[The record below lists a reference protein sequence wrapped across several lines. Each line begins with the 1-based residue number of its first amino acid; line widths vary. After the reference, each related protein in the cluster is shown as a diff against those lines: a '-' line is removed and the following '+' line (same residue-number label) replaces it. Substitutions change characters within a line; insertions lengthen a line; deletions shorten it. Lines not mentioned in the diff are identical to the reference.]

1 MYSDRR
7 MFSSFKEMN
16 KLQKTESLIWDYL
29 NQGKKNRKSAFHYP
43 TFISIGTEIHS
54 RTLILRDVN
63 KTKLL
68 ITFFTDLRSK
78 KRYDIETK
86 NKISVHIYDKKKSI
100 QVCLYGQA
108 KLENNN
114 DITRNYW
121 KEINNFSKLNYAS
134 KKSPGS
140 VIMQP
145 ENITML
151 KTDKHIYKNFAV
163 LNIRIHKIDW
173 LELSRE
179 GNKRALF
186 CYKNNSFDAKWIIP

>member
-1 MYSDRR
+1 
-7 MFSSFKEMN
+7 MN
-16 KLQKTESLIWDYL
+16 NLEKTESLIWDYL
-29 NQGKKNRKSAFHYP
+29 NQGKKNKKSAFHYP
-43 TFISIGTEIHS
+43 TFISLGTEIHC

-78 KRYDIETK
+78 KKNDIENK
-86 NKISVHIYDKKKSI
+86 NKTSVHIYDKKKNI
-100 QVCLYGQA
+100 QVCLFGQA
-108 KLENNN
+108 SLESNN

-121 KEINNFSKLNYAS
+121 KKINSFSKLNYAS

-140 VIMQP
+140 VITKP
-145 ENITML
+145 ENIIML
-151 KTDKHIYKNFAV
+151 KREENLYKNFAV
-163 LNIRIHKIDW
+163 INIRIHKIDW
-173 LELSRE
+173 LELSRQ